1 MWTCGDMKRKHNRM
15 EEFSEICTGD
25 RILFYSNENVKMVKN
40 LTGDMVV
47 SKII

>member
-1 MWTCGDMKRKHNRM
+1 MKRKHNRM

-25 RILFYSNENVKMVKN
+25 RIVFYSNENVKIVKN
-40 LTGDMVV
+40 LNGDMVV